1 MIRVISVCFLLSSE
15 IGLSASLKPS
25 DQQITVFSRAIDM
38 VFADSFSRAYE
49 LIEEMPDTIPGRPI
63 YHLLY
68 GSVLHTEMLDS
79 EDFAREKKF
88 FTHIDSC
95 VNYLKK
101 WTDDNPE
108 DPWGFL
114 FLGSAYGYKSIL
126 HVHKKQWLK
135 SLIDG
140 LKAKGKFA
148 KAIKL
153 DSTIYD
159 SYTGMGNY
167 HYWSTVKLGK
177 YIPFLPDNR
186 EKGLVE
192 LKLAADSSLFSRKP
206 ALAGLAWAMIQEKR
220 YKEAILIG
228 KALLEETYG
237 GRNSLWILGGAYWR
251 TGNLSQAAKH
261 FKMLIDSFIATGN
274 QNYYN
279 LIFCRYRLGVC
290 KFKLG
295 QADKAKAE
303 FKVLLSYDVSRE
315 VEKRHKKTYKKAR
328 QYLKKIDKIIKER
341 KKSL

>member
-1 MIRVISVCFLLSSE
+1 MIRVISVCLILSFE
-15 IGLSASLKPS
+15 ICLAASLKPS
-25 DQQITVFSRAIDM
+25 QEQIKILSRAIDL

-49 LIEEMPDTIPGRPI
+49 LIEEMPAADPERPI

-68 GSVLHTEMLDS
+68 GSVLHAEMLDS
-79 EDFAREKKF
+79 EDFAREKRF

-95 VNYLKK
+95 VNYLKR
-101 WTDDNPE
+101 WTDDNPD

-114 FLGSAYGYKSIL
+114 YLGSAYGYKSIL
-126 HVHKKQWLK
+126 HVHKKRWLK
-135 SLIDG
+135 SLFSG

-192 LKLAADSSLFSRKP
+192 LRLAADSSLFSRKP

-228 KALLEETYG
+228 KTLLEETCG

-251 TGNLSQAAKH
+251 TGNLSLSAKYY
-261 FKMLIDSFIATGN
+261 KMLIDSFTAADN

-290 KFKLG
+290 KFRLG
-295 QADKAKAE
+295 RADEAKAE
-303 FKVLLSYDVSRE
+303 FEGLLSYDVIRE

-328 QYLKKIDKIIKER
+328 QYLEKIDELLKER